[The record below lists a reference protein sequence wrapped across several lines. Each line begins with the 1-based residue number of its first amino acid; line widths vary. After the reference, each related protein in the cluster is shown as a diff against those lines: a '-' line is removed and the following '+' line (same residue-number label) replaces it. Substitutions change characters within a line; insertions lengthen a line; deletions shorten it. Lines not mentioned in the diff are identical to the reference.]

1 MIAVLQ
7 QDALERAS
15 APNCATSNVQRS
27 GGTWLQ
33 TLSHLD
39 PKYGGL
45 TAVVPAM
52 AAELQ
57 RRAFASVRLAV
68 FCTPDESVPT
78 QTSGSVDTQVWPAGH
93 AHWLFDASARR
104 RFAQALKLVDGLHIH
119 GLWDASTCVAASA
132 ARKQRK
138 AYVVSAHGMLEP
150 WALSQGATKKRI
162 YGALV
167 ERPTL
172 QRAAWLHA
180 LTSAEADDYRR
191 FGCTGPIAIIP
202 NAVKAPSEID
212 VNLLET
218 LFPQTAGKRVVLF
231 LGRLHVK
238 KGVELLL
245 QAWAALRGEHPNTVL
260 VLSGPGEAEYVGA
273 LQARAI
279 GLGIQNQVVFTGML
293 DVPAKWS
300 ALRRAHVFVLASY
313 SEGLSVATLE
323 ALSAG
328 TPVIVSESCHMA
340 EVVDEDCGWLI
351 RTDVGALTSALRN
364 SLESSSTEQLARSGN
379 ARRLATS
386 RYSWN
391 AVGAQMAELYTCVL
405 GGGRPSLSDYRE
417 AGR

>member
-1 MIAVLQ
+1 MTVVLQ
-7 QDALERAS
+7 QDTLAPLPAS
-15 APNCATSNVQRS
+15 TSATCNAQRS
-27 GGTWLQ
+27 CGAWLQ

-52 AAELQ
+52 ATELQ
-57 RRAFASVRLAV
+57 QRALASVRLAA

-78 QTSGSVDTQVWPAGH
+78 QTSRTLDTEIWPASH
-93 AHWLFDASARR
+93 AHWLVNASTRN
-104 RFAQALKLVDGLHIH
+104 RFAQALQGVDGVHIH
-119 GLWDASTCVAASA
+119 GLWDASTRVAASA
-132 ARKQRK
+132 ARKQSK

-150 WALSQGATKKRI
+150 WALSQGAAKKRI

-202 NAVKAPSEID
+202 NAVETPCEID
-212 VNLLET
+212 VDLLEM
-218 LFPQTAGKRVVLF
+218 LFPQIAGKRVVLF

-245 QAWAALRGEHPNTVL
+245 QAWAALRGEHPDTVL
-260 VLSGPGEAEYVGA
+260 VLAGPGEAEYVRA
-273 LQARAI
+273 LQARAVE
-279 GLGIQNQVVFTGML
+279 LGVQNHVVFTGML
-293 DVPAKWS
+293 DVRAKWS

-328 TPVIVSESCHMA
+328 TPVIVSEACHMG
-340 EVVDEDCGWLI
+340 EVADVDCGWQI
-351 RTDVGALTSALRN
+351 PTDVVALESALRN
-364 SLESSSTEQLARSGN
+364 SLESSNAEQVARASN
-379 ARRLATS
+379 ARRLATT
-386 RYSWN
+386 RYGWD
-391 AVGAQMAELYTCVL
+391 AVCAQMAELYACVL

-417 AGR
+417 TAR